1 MVRNIKRLL
10 NIKTRTNSLRLK
22 ITLGLPDL
30 NAYLVQRLIKLKI
43 KYENVF
49 EEKLTLYDKVIIE
62 ILNINDISAAKVGH
76 NYLYNKL
83 KILGEEKGYKINEI
97 YLD

>member
-1 MVRNIKRLL
+1 ML
-10 NIKTRTNSLRLK
+10 NITTRTNSLRLK

-30 NAYLVQRLIKLKI
+30 NTYLAQRLIKLKI
-43 KYENVF
+43 KYENIF
-49 EEKLTLYDKVIIE
+49 EEKLTIYDESIIE

-83 KILGEEKGYKINEI
+83 KILDEEKGYKINEI